1 MRHGLTLAVL
11 GITVFAAAFAVTSA
25 KTAASADSA
34 FGGLNRGRA
43 RRARLCDHADR
54 THGHAAHGVLFA
66 PPAESEPAS
75 PGRHHRD
82 PRRRAGLRATTADI
96 TGNRLHLKIV
106 RLPHARLARALD
118 TAAFVA
124 MENNDAARAGLQPAR
139 DSIGIE
145 DARSPYADVSPYAT
159 PTARSRGRTSSWRRI
174 TRTTLRISSSR
185 ATRTRCGGH
194 GRA

>member
-1 MRHGLTLAVL
+1 MRYGLTLAVL

-145 DARSPYADVSPYAT
+145 DARSPYADVLAVRDADRAQPWAHQLVAAYHSNDVAHFILTRYQD
-159 PTARSRGRTSSWRRI
+159 SVRRPW
-174 TRTTLRISSSR
+174 
-185 ATRTRCGGH
+185 
-194 GRA
+194 